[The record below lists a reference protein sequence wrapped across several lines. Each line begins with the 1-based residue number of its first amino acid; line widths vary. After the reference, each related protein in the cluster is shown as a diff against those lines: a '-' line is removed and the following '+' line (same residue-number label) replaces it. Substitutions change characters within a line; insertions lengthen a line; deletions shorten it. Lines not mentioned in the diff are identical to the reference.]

1 MAPIVQLMLYILRY
15 MRSTYL
21 GGEAGLEQSVA
32 SDSGHPG
39 PVTILVLKPKPFAYK
54 ALRKEHFP
62 VVCLAQ
68 ACNLSRPS
76 HIVGSGSKLYKR
88 I

>member
-1 MAPIVQLMLYILRY
+1 MGPSVQPMLYILRY
-15 MRSTYL
+15 MRSTHF
-21 GGEAGLEQSVA
+21 GGEAGLEQSMA
-32 SDSGHPG
+32 SDSAHPG

-68 ACNLSRPS
+68 ACNLPRPG
-76 HIVGSGSKLYKR
+76 HIVGSGSKLCMR